1 MADTQGYEQLGLF
14 YLGRE
19 LDITDGAAA
28 GAPLLFR
35 SKDLTTHAAII
46 GMTGSGKTGLGIG
59 LIEEAI
65 MDDIPSIIIDPKGD
79 MANLLLTFPSLS
91 PADFQ
96 PWIDPAEA
104 SRKGLTVEAHAA
116 QVSKTWEEGLGGYGQ
131 ATERIGTLRQKAVF
145 TLYTPGSG
153 LGTPVSVLGDFA
165 APPAD
170 VLAEADIL
178 NALVG
183 STVTSL
189 LSLIDVH
196 GDPLQSREHIL
207 VSSLFLHHWRKG
219 EGLTMES
226 LIGGIVNPPF
236 TRIGVFPMDGF
247 FPRNERLSLAMRLN
261 NIIASP
267 SFAAWTQG
275 RPLDIQR
282 ILYGEEGRP
291 QTAIFSIAHLS
302 DAERMFFVT
311 MLLNQVIVWMRRQQG
326 TPSLKALLYMDEIF
340 GYFPPTANP
349 PSKRPMLVL
358 LKQARA
364 FGLGVVLAT
373 QNPVDIDYKGLAN
386 IGTWFVGRLQTSQDQ
401 ERVAGGIAGASDG
414 KMKPAQVKGL
424 LARLK
429 GRQLLLTSAH
439 MEESLLFETRWTMSY
454 LKGPIAGEDIRRLAL
469 ETRASPD
476 VAGAADPVVSA
487 AVPAAPGERAGD
499 GGPPP
504 FVANAIEQRYY
515 LHPMASDAPVFEPWL
530 SARATLRF
538 HYSGKNIDEQQ
549 DIALRLYLDDRFLRP
564 DWGEAEDIPFAEE
577 DCLPQAPEGSRF
589 HELPEAIVRL
599 KDMKPLHRSFS
610 DFLYQTRRLELFR
623 AASLNMESRPGE
635 SLGDFKVRVSD
646 ALRGRK
652 DMALE
657 KLRRSYASR
666 QKSLEQKLLAAQGRL
681 EREQGDVQS
690 KTTDTLIS
698 FGAAVIGAFLGRKAL
713 SAGNVSRVVTGFR
726 SAGRVA
732 RERDDVQR
740 AGDALGLLQQE
751 LEDLAA
757 EIEEK
762 ARQVAAAHDVESC
775 FIEPFTIKPRRG
787 DIFNIRLAV
796 LWEMALQPLPGKAS

>member
-1 MADTQGYEQLGLF
+1 MAVTQGYEQLGLF

-28 GAPLLFR
+28 RAPLLFR
-35 SKDLTTHAAII
+35 NKDLTTHAAII

-96 PWIDPAEA
+96 PWVDPVEA
-104 SRKGLTVEAHAA
+104 SRKGLTVEAYAA
-116 QVSKTWEEGLGGYGQ
+116 QVSKTWEEGLFGYGQ
-131 ATERIGTLRQKAVF
+131 AKERIGILRRKARF
-145 TLYTPGSG
+145 TLYTPGSS
-153 LGTPVSVLGDFA
+153 LGTPISVLGDFA
-165 APPAD
+165 SPPAD
-170 VLAEADIL
+170 VLAEGDVL

-226 LIGGIVNPPF
+226 LIGGIVSPPF
-236 TRIGVFPMDGF
+236 ARIGVFPMDGF
-247 FPRNERLSLAMRLN
+247 FPQNDRLALAMRLN

-282 ILYGEEGRP
+282 ILYDEEGRP

-311 MLLNQVIVWMRRQQG
+311 MLLNHVIAWMRRQQG
-326 TPSLKALLYMDEIF
+326 TPSLKAILYMDEIF
-340 GYFPPTANP
+340 GYFPPIANP

-364 FGLGVVLAT
+364 FGLGVVLST
-373 QNPVDIDYKGLAN
+373 QNPVDLDYKGLAN
-386 IGTWFVGRLQTSQDQ
+386 IGTWFVGRLQTTQDQ

-414 KMKPAQVKGL
+414 KLELTQVKGL

-429 GRQLLLTSAH
+429 GRQFLLTSAH
-439 MEESLLFETRWTMSY
+439 QEEPLLFETRWTMSY
-454 LKGPIAGEDIRRLAL
+454 LKGPIAGEDIKRLAL
-469 ETRASPD
+469 ETRVTPD
-476 VAGAADPVVSA
+476 DVDA
-487 AVPAAPGERAGD
+487 AVPVVASTAPSWRAD
-499 GGPPP
+499 DAGGAPP

-515 LHPMASDAPVFEPWL
+515 LPPMASAAPVFEPWL

-538 HYSGKNIDEQQ
+538 HDSGRNIDEQQ
-549 DIALRLYLDDRFLRP
+549 DIALRLYLDDRFVRP
-564 DWGEAEDIPFAEE
+564 NWAEALDIPFAED
-577 DCLPQAPEGSRF
+577 DCLPRAPTGSRF
-589 HELPEAIVRL
+589 HELPVAITRL
-599 KDMKPLHRSFS
+599 KDMKSLHKSFS
-610 DFLYQTRRLELFR
+610 DFLYQSRQLELYR
-623 AASLNMESRPGE
+623 AASLKMESRPGE
-635 SLGDFKVRVSD
+635 SANDFKVRVAD
-646 ALRGRK
+646 ALRGRRGV
-652 DMALE
+652 ALE
-657 KLRRSYASR
+657 ALRRKYAAR

-690 KTTDTLIS
+690 RTADALIS
-698 FGAAVIGAFLGRKAL
+698 FGTAMIDAFFGRKTF
-713 SAGNVSRVVTGFR
+713 SAGNVSRVATGFR

-740 AGDALGLLQQE
+740 AGEALALVQQE
-751 LEDLAA
+751 LAELAA

-762 ARQVAAAHDVESC
+762 ARQVAEVHDVESC
-775 FIEPFTIKPRRG
+775 PIEAFAIKPRRG
-787 DIFNIRLAV
+787 DIFNVRLAV
-796 LWEMALQPLPGKAS
+796 LWEMVLRPLPGKTP